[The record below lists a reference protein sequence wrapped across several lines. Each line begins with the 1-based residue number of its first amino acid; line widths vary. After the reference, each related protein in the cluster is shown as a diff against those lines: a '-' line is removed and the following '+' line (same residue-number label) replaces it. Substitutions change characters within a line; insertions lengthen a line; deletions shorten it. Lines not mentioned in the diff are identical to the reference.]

1 MASKIK
7 NRGTRTA
14 TETNADILERIGGS
28 GGAAF
33 RSSRS
38 KRPDILKLKK
48 QSKPLTTKSDA
59 AKMVRAN
66 KASKFNKPEQRR
78 QSAAMQARRLKQ
90 KKENYAGRAGVVAR
104 KAAKVGAAATLVAV
118 GYGANQWINQK
129 PAKKK

>member
-7 NRGTRTA
+7 QKKFSRTA

-28 GGAAF
+28 GGAAY

-48 QSKPLTTKSDA
+48 NAKPLPTKSDA
-59 AKMVRAN
+59 AKMVKAN
-66 KASKFNKPEQRR
+66 KKTTT
-78 QSAAMQARRLKQ
+78 
-90 KKENYAGRAGVVAR
+90 KKKTNVAGRTGIVKKVR
-104 KAAKVGAAATLVAV
+104 KAATAGALVGAGAV
-118 GYGANQWINQK
+118 ANQWINQG

>member
-1 MASKIK
+1 MARKIK

-28 GGAAF
+28 GGAAY

-59 AKMVRAN
+59 KKMIAAN
-66 KASKFNKPEQRR
+66 KKTTRP
-78 QSAAMQARRLKQ
+78 
-90 KKENYAGRAGVVAR
+90 KKKNYAGRAGVVAR
-104 KAAKVGAAATLVAV
+104 KAAKVGAAAGLVAV

>member
-1 MASKIK
+1 MARKIK

-28 GGAAF
+28 GGAAY

-59 AKMVRAN
+59 KKMIAAN
-66 KASKFNKPEQRR
+66 KKTTRP
-78 QSAAMQARRLKQ
+78 
-90 KKENYAGRAGVVAR
+90 KKKNYAGRTGVIAR
-104 KAAKVGAAATLVAV
+104 KAAKVAVPVVAAAT
-118 GYGANQWINQK
+118 GAGVSQWINQR
-129 PAKKK
+129 PDPMIKKKIKK

>member
-1 MASKIK
+1 MARKIK

-28 GGAAF
+28 GGAAY

-38 KRPDILKLKK
+38 KRPDILKLKNK
-48 QSKPLTTKSDA
+48 PKPLTTKSDA

-66 KASKFNKPEQRR
+66 KASKFNK
-78 QSAAMQARRLKQ
+78 MN
-90 KKENYAGRAGVVAR
+90 KKKDKKAKNVAGRAGIVAK
-104 KAAKVGAAATLVAV
+104 KAAKVGAAAGLVAV